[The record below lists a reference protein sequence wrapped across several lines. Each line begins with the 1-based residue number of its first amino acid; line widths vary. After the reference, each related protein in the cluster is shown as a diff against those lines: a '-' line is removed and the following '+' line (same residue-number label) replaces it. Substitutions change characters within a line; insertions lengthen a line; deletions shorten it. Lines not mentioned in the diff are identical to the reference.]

1 MDDYTFVDE
10 LMHSDDFL
18 AHYGVKGM
26 RWGRRRGSSKNT
38 TKSKKKKR
46 TLADRVQKRMQKKY
60 ALDKDPKK
68 ELENVEGP
76 SNYSRKL
83 EGRLSKKNRVE
94 SEDYQK
100 VKDLKK
106 KRPSEMSNAELKSYI
121 ERMNLEQQYKSLKS
135 KDVAPGQKFATDILR
150 EVSKELVK
158 ETIKDTTRNTIKSQI
173 EKRR

>member
-18 AHYGVKGM
+18 AHYGIKGM

-46 TLADRVQKRMQKKY
+46 TLADRVQKRM
-60 ALDKDPKK
+60 
-68 ELENVEGP
+68 E
-76 SNYSRKL
+76 
-83 EGRLSKKNRVE
+83 KKNRDE

-106 KRPSEMSNAELKSYI
+106 KRPSEMSNVELKSYI

-150 EVSKELVK
+150 EVSKELIK
-158 ETIKDTTRNTIKSQI
+158 ETIKDTTKTAIKSQVG
-173 EKRR
+173 KRR